1 MFDIRFLSP
10 PVEGMEFIDFQN
22 TQFSSELVTL
32 LGQHIVYENEKP
44 ILKPSVE
51 EELYTIINKYT
62 GFDNIELELVDWGNL
77 AVDVGYF
84 SPNHILNSK
93 LAEQYLP
100 LKETTLNRWF
110 ASNKGK
116 IFKGSIDYK
125 TGKVDGSFKTLP
137 VKLIINKDLSA
148 TFPQKYLDKYK
159 VTVSQ
164 VLAGCV
170 VHELGHVFGACMT
183 LYETAHDNVILKS
196 AIVGLKESERT
207 EDKVI
212 IIKDAAKLLEAYDKD
227 DKEIVKLVE
236 NDNQNEY
243 LIYFTKLLEQRNSK
257 RSLSLGVPRMTAE
270 VVADAYAVRMGFD
283 KELIA
288 ALGVLYSQQFIQIMV
303 GSLYSAMLMTLFG
316 LISAPGMMV
325 TLGLSGIGFVILI
338 SWAIG
343 TIVGYIGSAYSGDYN
358 SGFRRY
364 EDAVRQLIAKFK
376 EDKSLNSTQ
385 KAELI
390 KQLDQYLVA
399 AKKLK
404 PIFEDTAFYRLM
416 GFIQAPKDFKYTE
429 LEHYTQ
435 ALANHEINVLGEKL
449 GQLSA

>member
-212 IIKDAAKLLEAYDKD
+212 VIKDAAKLLEAYDKD

-288 ALGVLYSQQFIQIMV
+288 ALGILYTGGFIKILLGSFKTAVLLGVFAIFSTGGAIIYAGLGPFI
-303 GSLYSAMLMTLFG
+303 L
-316 LISAPGMMV
+316 
-325 TLGLSGIGFVILI
+325 LSWGIL
-338 SWAIG
+338 
-343 TIVGYIGSAYSGDYN
+343 TIASYFDSAYSGDYN
-358 SGFRRY
+358 AGFRRY

-390 KQLDQYLVA
+390 KQLDQYLVT